1 VAAVQRG
8 LVTLVTVDVPDGTP
22 LDGAVVELSVTPDG
36 RVVAEVRIPAP
47 AATGYEDS
55 TSFNSSI

>member
-1 VAAVQRG
+1 MTWAATDV
-8 LVTLVTVDVPDGTP
+8 LVTVDVPDGTP

-36 RVVAEVRIPAP
+36 QVVAEVRIPAP
-47 AATGYEDS
+47 AVTGYEDS